1 MYYLTKELFFP
12 PVETASPEG
21 IVAVGGD
28 LSPERL
34 VLAYNSGIFPWFE
47 DDEPILWWSPPER
60 MVLFFEDLK
69 ISKSMR
75 NIINQ
80 RKFKVTFNT
89 SFRDVILN
97 CKKISRKDQPGTWI
111 TDNMVETYCKLNELG
126 IAKSVE
132 VWQDDEL
139 VGGLYGVHVTTV
151 SRAVDDK
158 WIETPRGDGRMRQH
172 AGEHLGMR
180 AGQGEREIGAVGKTA
195 DDAMLRRCGEMLF
208 GPGDHHIDP
217 PARVRFVLAR
227 AFAHIFGLTAIGV
240 AEHAHDLDRR
250 HAPGFDL
257 GADVRGGDVK
267 PAPAIGHVKRRQRP
281 CWCRRRAPDGDRAR
295 GVWVWPWQV
304 SVHARFGGDGFVA
317 GRRFLRV
324 RGAGQG
330 KGNRKRAP
338 HAGAGLVQAAA
349 AR

>member
-1 MYYLTKELFFP
+1 M
-12 PVETASPEG
+12 ASPEG

-34 VLAYNSGIFPWFE
+34 LLAYKSGIFPWFE

-111 TDNMVETYCKLNELG
+111 TDNMVEAYCKLYELG

-139 VGGLYGVHVTTV
+139 VGGLYGVDLGHVF
-151 SRAVDDK
+151 
-158 WIETPRGDGRMRQH
+158 
-172 AGEHLGMR
+172 
-180 AGQGEREIGAVGKTA
+180 
-195 DDAMLRRCGEMLF
+195 CGESMFSKVPNASKFAFIALAKQLELANYHLLDCQVYN
-208 GPGDHHIDP
+208 DHLASLGCVEID
-217 PARVRFVLAR
+217 REDFLMVLNSK
-227 AFAHIFGLTAIGV
+227 V
-240 AEHAHDLDRR
+240 
-250 HAPGFDL
+250 
-257 GADVRGGDVK
+257 
-267 PAPAIGHVKRRQRP
+267 
-281 CWCRRRAPDGDRAR
+281 
-295 GVWVWPWQV
+295 
-304 SVHARFGGDGFVA
+304 
-317 GRRFLRV
+317 
-324 RGAGQG
+324 
-330 KGNRKRAP
+330 
-338 HAGAGLVQAAA
+338 
-349 AR
+349 